1 MSFLLVNRMVTTE
14 DICVHFKQNS
24 ETPIHAIWTCPCLVE
39 IWRKD
44 NQWKF
49 CNFQSFN
56 STLELLH
63 FVIDRGKAIEPLA
76 ILLWTF
82 WPCTNSQNI
91 LSDQVSQ
98 FANDQLLEF
107 EIVNSTCPSF
117 PLDQSPLCRPRVHWI
132 SPSAGTVKINFNG
145 ASFKDAD
152 CAGIGGIICD
162 EWGLRDCCTFPNILL
177 CLIQWLTLRPW
188 LELEL

>member
-1 MSFLLVNRMVTTE
+1 MSISNKIQKHQFTQFGHVLVSLRFGEKIINGN
-14 DICVHFKQNS
+14 F
-24 ETPIHAIWTCPCLVE
+24 AI
-39 IWRKD
+39 
-44 NQWKF
+44 F
-49 CNFQSFN
+49 SHFN

-82 WPCTNSQNI
+82 WLCRNSQNI
-91 LSDQVSQ
+91 LSDHVSQ

-152 CAGIGGIICD
+152 CAGIGVIICD
-162 EWGLRDCCTFPNILL
+162 EWGLRDCCTFPKY
-177 CLIQWLTLRPW
+177 CFA
-188 LELEL
+188 